1 MNIFSTFK
9 QTAYTYSQRNGSNTW
24 TGEDSGQVYHGL
36 GVFKPRGMSDMPQ
49 LSTVE
54 TAEPTLNV
62 KASEPFINRANPS
75 EMEGDSVTVPSYS
88 GQTFKVVGVTTA
100 KNFRTGNVEHYRLHL
115 QELAQ

>member
-1 MNIFSTFK
+1 MNIFTTFK

-49 LSTVE
+49 LNTVE

-62 KASEPFINRANPS
+62 KASEPFINRADPS
-75 EMEGDSVTVPSYS
+75 AMEGDSVIVPSDS
-88 GQTFKVVGVTTA
+88 GQMFKIVGVTTA

-115 QELAQ
+115 QEVAQ

>member
-1 MNIFSTFK
+1 MNIFTTFK

-62 KASEPFINRANPS
+62 KASESFINRANPS
-75 EMEGDSVTVPSYS
+75 AMEGDSVTVPSDS

-115 QELAQ
+115 QEVAQ

>member
-1 MNIFSTFK
+1 MNIFTTFK

-62 KASEPFINRANPS
+62 KASEPFINRADPS
-75 EMEGDSVTVPSYS
+75 AMEGDSVIVPSDS
-88 GQTFKVVGVTTA
+88 GQTFKIVGVTTA

-115 QELAQ
+115 QEVAQ

>member
-1 MNIFSTFK
+1 MNIFTTFK

-24 TGEDSGQVYHGL
+24 TGEDSGEVYHGL

-62 KASEPFINRANPS
+62 KASEPFINRADPS
-75 EMEGDSVTVPSYS
+75 AMEGDSVTVPSDS
-88 GQTFKVVGVTTA
+88 GQMFKIVGVTTA

-115 QELAQ
+115 QEVAQ

>member
-1 MNIFSTFK
+1 MNIFTTFK
-9 QTAYTYSQRNGSNTW
+9 QTAYTYSQRNGGNTW
-24 TGEDSGQVYHGL
+24 TGEDSGEVFHGL

-75 EMEGDSVTVPSYS
+75 EMEGDSVTVPSDS

-115 QELAQ
+115 QEVAQ